1 MGENTKQDFNQKGQ
15 NFKFTKNI
23 DDYYM
28 VQFF

>member
-1 MGENTKQDFNQKGQ
+1 MGKNTKQDFNQKGQ
-15 NFKFTKNI
+15 NLYSQKNI